1 MAIQSFFSLSYCG
14 HAKRK
19 KYREF
24 IVFPSCNLASYI
36 HTYFYK
42 ESKKEDITL
51 INLTKILLKDC
62 SNFLKILRLSRRLF
76 NMVSYLTI
84 QWVENNSEG
93 VFLSS
98 CNNFHKIFL
107 DFSQHTIAWMP
118 SLLCRSQISIGAH
131 FGQFLVRKGCV
142 TTAQCGGGAMH
153 HYPLPLLLLLSKIQ
167 SKLIYD
173 SLVFNNS

>member
-42 ESKKEDITL
+42 ESTKEDITL

-107 DFSQHTIAWMP
+107 DFSQQSPHGFTDSKPQITLKFEFFLFCSFKQADVIDGKICENNEVEQLNCSTNVWKLQYSIQASGKNTIAW
-118 SLLCRSQISIGAH
+118 
-131 FGQFLVRKGCV
+131 K
-142 TTAQCGGGAMH
+142 
-153 HYPLPLLLLLSKIQ
+153 
-167 SKLIYD
+167 
-173 SLVFNNS
+173 